1 MNRVAA
7 IAFNTFREAIRDR
20 VLYNL
25 IVFALLLIATAILF
39 GQISI
44 GVEKLILVNLGLTAV
59 TFFGLAIGVFIGIGL
74 VYKEMDK
81 RTLYAMLSK
90 PVRRYEFILGKFF
103 GLGLTLLVNVAL
115 MTVGFFIAL
124 YYVQRSFGSA
134 DLHLLVA
141 IYLIFLQLLLAT
153 ALALLFSCFSSPVL
167 SAAFTVGLFLAGSF
181 SSDIL
186 ELGKMVDVPW
196 WLEWMT
202 RVVYYVLP
210 NFRNFN
216 VISSVAHEHPVPID
230 LVLYA
235 TVYAAIYIAL
245 VVGAGILIFQN
256 RDLK

>member
-1 MNRVAA
+1 MSRVAA
-7 IAFNTFREAIRDR
+7 IAFNTFREAVRDR

-25 IVFALLLIATAILF
+25 IVFALLLMGTAILF

-44 GVEKLILVNLGLTAV
+44 GVQQLILVNLGLTAI
-59 TFFGLAIGVFIGIGL
+59 TFFGLAIAIFIGIGL

-81 RTLYAMLSK
+81 RTLYALLSK
-90 PVRRYEFILGKFF
+90 PVRRYEFILGKFA

-115 MTVGFFIAL
+115 MTVGFFLAL
-124 YYVQRSFGSA
+124 YYVKGGPGA
-134 DLHLLVA
+134 GDLPILIG
-141 IYLIFLQLLLAT
+141 IYFIFLQLLLAT

-167 SAAFTVGLFLAGSF
+167 SAAFTFGLFIAGSF

-186 ELGKMVDVPW
+186 ELSKAVKVP
-196 WLEWMT
+196 WLEWVT
-202 RVVYYVLP
+202 RAVYYAIP

-216 VISSVAHEHPVPID
+216 VISSVAHEHPVPAEV
-230 LVLYA
+230 VLYNTA
-235 TVYAAIYIAL
+235 YAVIYIGL